1 MNNLVFFNGKFS
13 EGAIVSGKLK
23 IQFEKTE
30 YDNPFVNGIVLYE
43 GSLEDTDFPDI
54 AKNKATWDKA
64 EQEEKKK
71 TA

>member
-1 MNNLVFFNGKFS
+1 MNGL
-13 EGAIVSGKLK
+13 
-23 IQFEKTE
+23 
-30 YDNPFVNGIVLYE
+30 VLYE

-54 AKNKATWDKA
+54 AKNKAKWDRA